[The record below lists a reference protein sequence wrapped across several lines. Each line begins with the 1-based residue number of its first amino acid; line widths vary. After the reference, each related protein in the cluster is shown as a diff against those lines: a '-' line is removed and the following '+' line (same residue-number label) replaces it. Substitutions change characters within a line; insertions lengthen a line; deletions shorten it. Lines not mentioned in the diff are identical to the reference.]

1 MGKIAFVFAGQG
13 AQYQGMGKDIYQ
25 SSKVAKE
32 IFDISESLRPNTIE
46 QCFNGSEEVL
56 NTTINTQPCVYTV
69 DLACAYA
76 LTEAGV
82 EPDMVAGFSL
92 GEIAALTFA
101 GVFTK
106 EDGFSF
112 VCKRAQFMDEASKK
126 VDGSMVAV
134 MKMKPD
140 DVDALAKENGVY
152 AVNFNSYMQTVVAGE
167 KGKIKD
173 FAKKVK
179 EMKALA
185 VPLKVSGAFH
195 TPYMKTATEKLRETL
210 LAMEISKPR
219 LPIFANMTAGP
230 YKDDRESITETVAK
244 QASNPVRWERTILNM
259 AEAGVDTFYEVGPGK
274 TLSGLIKKICPKAQV
289 FNIENKEDLENVKR

>member
-13 AQYQGMGKDIYQ
+13 AQYQGMGKDIYE
-25 SSKVAKE
+25 SSNEARK
-32 IFDISESLRPNTIE
+32 IFDISESLREGTIE

-56 NTTINTQPCVYTV
+56 NTTLNTQPCVYTV

-76 LTEAGV
+76 LAEAGI

-101 GVFTK
+101 GVFKK

-134 MKMKPD
+134 MKMQPD
-140 DVDALAKENGVY
+140 KVDVLAKANGVY
-152 AVNFNSYMQTVVAGE
+152 AVNFNSAMQTVVAGE
-167 KGKIKD
+167 KEKIKD

-179 EMKALA
+179 EQRALA

-195 TPYMKTATEKLRETL
+195 TPYMNTATEKLRETL
-210 LAMEISKPR
+210 TDMEISKPQ
-219 LPIFANMTAGP
+219 LPIFANMTANP
-230 YKDDRESITETVAK
+230 YEYAKDKIIETVAS
-244 QASNPVRWERTILNM
+244 QASNPVMWEKTILNM
-259 AEAGVDTFYEVGPGK
+259 AADGADTFYEVGPGK

-289 FNIENKEDLENVKR
+289 FNIEKKEDLENAKK